1 MTHVVIMMVM
11 MQVLMREKS
20 MRMQQNI
27 QSTYL
32 DDVAHY
38 LYTHKVV
45 GDTSN
50 DDVWNGTSNVL
61 TYTVGFMGNQ
71 ESNLF
76 LINTSNNGN
85 GETNL
90 YNTSDVDYGRWHYV
104 AEDPDD
110 LSAELLAAVNAI
122 LSQTSSFT
130 APVVPVTR
138 TTSGNYIYMAFFTPD
153 ETNFWEG
160 NVTKYGI
167 DSTGGTIKIVDK
179 DGNDATYANGAM
191 VETAEPYWETI
202 DWATPGEDNYIL
214 YSNRNIYTYPTT
226 STSTTLTH
234 ASNAFNSTNIT
245 AAMLG
250 TPTAVTVN
258 GNAVSGVDK
267 VIYYVRG
274 ADVFDEDGDGNT
286 IGAVGGDTAENREVI
301 TGDVLHSEPLVVYYN
316 SSTTMVYFGANDGM
330 LHAVKDSDDPTD
342 ADYGMEKWAFIPR
355 SQLSSLKDMIEGA
368 THQYYL
374 DASPKAYIYDDDED
388 GEIESADGDKV
399 YLICGEREGGTSY
412 FMLNVTDPDV
422 PVYLGAIGQA
432 EVPELGETWSEP
444 VFGTV
449 KTSGADTPVFF
460 VGGGYSADNSLGRA
474 VAVVDIE
481 DPTDAAGSP
490 IGGILVFQ
498 NGHTPSHVDYSE
510 TIANMDYSIA
520 GAVTALDIDGNDLVD
535 VVYVGDLG
543 GQIWRIGRFDDG
555 AGTALTFPD
564 SNENITTWTAQRI
577 FLAPSY
583 TVDATTYNRKFFYPP
598 AVTFEKGYHLVFA
611 GTGDRESPCND
622 ETEDRIYCVK
632 DTHAADP
639 EFDEDDLVDVTDP
652 TATVPS
658 LGSTMDV
665 DTNGFDDQGWFIQLA
680 TGEKALGEGTV
691 FYRTLYITTFIP
703 HAALADSDP
712 CMPGGLGTLYALN
725 YLTGAAALN
734 FDVDVDLE
742 RSVSLGGGIP
752 SKPVMVITSTGQK
765 LFISVGST
773 NPDDAVE
780 GEDFGAGI
788 VAVDPL
794 SPPANF
800 FLLWWRELFS

>member
-1 MTHVVIMMVM
+1 M
-11 MQVLMREKS
+11 
-20 MRMQQNI
+20 
-27 QSTYL
+27 
-32 DDVAHY
+32 
-38 LYTHKVV
+38 
-45 GDTSN
+45 GDE
-50 DDVWNGTSNVL
+50 
-61 TYTVGFMGNQ
+61 

-90 YNTSDVDYGRWHYV
+90 YDTSDLDYGKWHYV

-138 TTSGNYIYMAFFTPD
+138 TTSGSYIYMAFFTPG

-160 NVTKYGI
+160 NVTKFGI
-167 DSTGGTIKIVDK
+167 SSH
-179 DGNDATYANGAM
+179 DGNIHIHDKNNIDATYQNGAM
-191 VETAEPYWETI
+191 VETAEPYWETK
-202 DWATPGEDNYIL
+202 DWATPGENNYIL

-250 TPTAVTVN
+250 NPSAVTVN

-274 ADVFDEDGDGNT
+274 ADVFDEDSDGNT
-286 IGAVGGDTAENREVI
+286 IGAVGGDTAENRAVI

-330 LHAVKDSDDPTD
+330 LHAVKDSNDPTV

-355 SQLSSLKDMIEGA
+355 SQLSSLKEMIEGS

-374 DASPKAYIYDDDED
+374 DASPKAYIYDDDDD
-388 GEIESADGDKV
+388 GEIEPADGDKV

-412 FMLNVTDPDV
+412 FMLNVTDPDA
-422 PVYLGAIGQA
+422 PVYLGAVGQA
-432 EVPELGETWSEP
+432 EVPGLGETWSEP
-444 VFGTV
+444 VFGVV
-449 KTSGADTPVFF
+449 KTSGADTAVLF
-460 VGGGYSADNSLGRA
+460 VGGGYSADNSAGCA

-481 DPTDAAGSP
+481 DPTDVAGSP
-490 IGGILVFQ
+490 IGGILVFK
-498 NGHTPSHVDYSE
+498 NGHTPSAAGYGE

-520 GAVTALDIDGNDLVD
+520 SSVTVLDRDGNDLVD

-555 AGTALTFPD
+555 AGTALTFPN
-564 SNENITTWTAQRI
+564 SNENINTWTAQRI
-577 FLAPSY
+577 FVAPTY
-583 TVDATTYNRKFFYPP
+583 TVGATTYRRKFFYPP

-632 DTHAADP
+632 DTHATDP

-652 TATVPS
+652 AATPPNLNDPTS
-658 LGSTMDV
+658 NMDG
-665 DTNGFDDQGWFIQLA
+665 NCCDDQGWYIQLT
-680 TGEKALGEGTV
+680 TGEKALGESTV
-691 FYRTLYITTFIP
+691 FYKTLYITTFTP
-703 HAALADSDP
+703 NGVLADADP
-712 CMPGGLGTLYALN
+712 CMPGGLGTFYALN
-725 YLTGAAALN
+725 YLTGAAVLD
-734 FDVDVDLE
+734 FDGDSDTE
-742 RSVSLGGGIP
+742 RTVSIGGGIP
-752 SKPVMVITSTGQK
+752 SKPVMVITATGEK

-773 NPDDAVE
+773 MDDAAVQ
-780 GEDFGAGI
+780 GEDFSAGI